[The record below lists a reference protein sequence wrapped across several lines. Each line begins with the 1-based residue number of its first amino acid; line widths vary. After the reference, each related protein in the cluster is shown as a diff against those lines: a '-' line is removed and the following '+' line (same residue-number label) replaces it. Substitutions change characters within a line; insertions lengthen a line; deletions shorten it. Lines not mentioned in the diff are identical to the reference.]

1 MSTSCEIE
9 FQEICPRTDTGRE
22 IEGCMFS
29 GEAEL
34 RYNENGDRREFYVS
48 AIRLNGGL
56 WITRKQALMIGSSFD
71 AVVFKTVANELE
83 NSKTEHGRYA
93 QSAYSDQV
101 EADMEAA

>member
-1 MSTSCEIE
+1 MTVIYHE

-34 RYNENGDRREFYVS
+34 RYAENGNRKEFYVS

-56 WITRKQALMIGSSFD
+56 WITRKQAMMIPHSFD
-71 AVVFKTVANELE
+71 AVVFKTIADELE
-83 NSKTEHGRYA
+83 NGKTERGQTA
-93 QSAYSDQV
+93 QAVFSDQV
-101 EADMEAA
+101 EAELEAV